1 MSLLVFRLTLY
12 FIIEYWDHQRGGRI
26 MVEPFKYTVDVFF
39 ETMELFLLLED
50 LKFGDVGGEEVKYVV
65 FEDIH

>member
-1 MSLLVFRLTLY
+1 
-12 FIIEYWDHQRGGRI
+12 

-50 LKFGDVGGEEVKYVV
+50 LKFGDVGGEEIKYVV